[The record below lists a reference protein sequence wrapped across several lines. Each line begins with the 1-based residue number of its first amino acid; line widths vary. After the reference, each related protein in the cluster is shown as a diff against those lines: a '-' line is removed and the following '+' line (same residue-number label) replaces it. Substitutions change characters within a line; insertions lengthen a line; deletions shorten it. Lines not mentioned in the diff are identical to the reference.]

1 LDLNLHV
8 TRRRPVEESQPK
20 TAVSFCPL
28 CPTFQAKKLL
38 AQFVAAGLAML
49 SSSTVVAAG
58 WVPPGLPAP
67 PAKGPVLCQGNYL
80 KPEEGRAVLDYAL
93 TVCSNRASWEAYAN
107 TVRAGILHGA
117 GLDPL
122 PRRTPLHP
130 IFGSPRVHDGYTVEN
145 VAFESIPGFFV
156 AGNLYRPLGAK
167 PPYAVMLSTHGHG
180 NVPADTNNFDGP
192 LFSAGMQQ
200 RCATLARL
208 GAVVFS
214 VDMFGY
220 GQSRLQVPV
229 EAHLTPTAMKI
240 QLWDN
245 LRAIDFLLSL
255 PDVDPAR
262 VGVSGES
269 GGGTQTFMLTAVEP
283 RVTLSVPVV
292 MVSSYFFGGCACESG
307 RPIHRTADY
316 FADNAE
322 IAALAAPRPMLVVS
336 DGADWTQNVPAV
348 EFPFLQRVYSYYGA
362 TGNVANIHL
371 AAEGHDYGPSKRD
384 AMYRF
389 VADRFK
395 LSLASVQIAAGGI
408 DESKVTVESWQTLCL
423 FDHFHPLPANA
434 LHGVDAIEAEM
445 SELQKR

>member
-1 LDLNLHV
+1 M
-8 TRRRPVEESQPK
+8 TRRQPVEGARRK
-20 TAVSFCPL
+20 RADSFCLFVYPF
-28 CPTFQAKKLL
+28 PATKHL
-38 AQFVAAGLAML
+38 AQFVGVGLAL
-49 SSSTVVAAG
+49 FCCSAVIAG
-58 WVPPGLPAP
+58 GWIPPGLPSLP
-67 PAKGPVLCQGNYL
+67 TNGPVLCKGYYL
-80 KPEEGRAVLDYAL
+80 QPEQGRAVLDYAL
-93 TVCSNRASWEAYAN
+93 TVCTNRVSWADYAK

-122 PRRTPLHP
+122 PRRTPLRP
-130 IFGSPRVHDGYTVEN
+130 IFGTPRVHDGYTVQN

-156 AGNLYRPLGAK
+156 AGNLYRPVEAG
-167 PPYAVMLSTHGHG
+167 PPYAVMLSTHGHAKI
-180 NVPADTNNFDGP
+180 PADTNNLDGP
-192 LFSAGMQQ
+192 LFSGDMQK
-200 RCATLARL
+200 RCATLARM
-208 GAVVFS
+208 GAVVLS

-220 GQSRLQVPV
+220 SQSLLQVPP
-229 EAHLTPTAMKI
+229 EAHITPTAMKI

-269 GGGTQTFMLTAVEP
+269 GGGTQSFLLTAVEP

-292 MVSSYFFGGCACESG
+292 MVSSFFFGGCACESG

-336 DGADWTQNVPAV
+336 DGADWTKNVAAV
-348 EFPFLQRVYSYYGA
+348 EFPFLQHIYSYYGA
-362 TGNVANIHL
+362 TNNVANVHL

-389 VADRFK
+389 VADHFK
-395 LSLASVQIAAGGI
+395 LNLVSVQNPAGGI
-408 DESKVTVESWQTLCL
+408 DESKVNVESWQTLCL
-423 FDHFHPLPANA
+423 FDHSHPLPANA
-434 LHGVDAIEAEM
+434 LHGVEAIEAQL